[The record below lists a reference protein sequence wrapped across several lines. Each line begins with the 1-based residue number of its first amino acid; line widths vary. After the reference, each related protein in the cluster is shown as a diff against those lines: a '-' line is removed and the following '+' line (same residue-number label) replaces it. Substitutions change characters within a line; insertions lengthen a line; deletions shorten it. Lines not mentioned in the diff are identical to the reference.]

1 MGYIALPSILNAS
14 VGITSYYCVILKI
27 VVLHDGI
34 KTIQNGPFQ
43 FSLKKEQNLVSFQK
57 THKMGLKKKQVG
69 CFFKKTR
76 VFLNPAFLTFN
87 ILNIFPMAALGTT
100 KHVKIFPI

>member
-1 MGYIALPSILNAS
+1 LNAI

-57 THKMGLKKKQVG
+57 TYKMGLKKNRWVVFSRKPG
-69 CFFKKTR
+69 FFST
-76 VFLNPAFLTFN
+76 LLSSHSTY
-87 ILNIFPMAALGTT
+87 
-100 KHVKIFPI
+100 